1 LEAEEDSARTTSLA
15 PALEQALGSALL
27 VEVGQITCSRRYNT
41 LYILDSTFS
50 VFFCSLVSP
59 FKVYLR
65 LVLVTSTRD
74 GSVQHSTT
82 QSSCAEAFDAEQ
94 LGSATWERISAS

>member
-1 LEAEEDSARTTSLA
+1 LEAEEGSARTTNLA
-15 PALEQALGSALL
+15 PALEQALGSALLL

-50 VFFCSLVSP
+50 VSSALVSP

-94 LGSATWERISAS
+94 IGSATRERISAS